1 MYFEKLLEKEYPNET
16 LDIYVDMDGVIADY
30 SLGKLDFL
38 NKRPLKTNINLFKN
52 LSKKENITLH
62 ILSICREDY
71 QIQDKN
77 TWLDKNA
84 PFFKQRNIISKES
97 NPNKSSK
104 ELKFDFLKSIPQK
117 NNKIILID
125 DDNDII
131 KYVYDNLK
139 NIIVYQDSSI
149 ID

>member
-1 MYFEKLLEKEYPNET
+1 MYFETLLENKYKDEK

-30 SLGKLDFL
+30 SVGNLDYL
-38 NKRPLKTNINLFKN
+38 NKRPLKTNIKLFRK

-104 ELKFDFLKSIPQK
+104 ELKLDFLKSISQK
-117 NNKIILID
+117 SNIIFID

-139 NIIVYQDSSI
+139 HISVYQDSSI